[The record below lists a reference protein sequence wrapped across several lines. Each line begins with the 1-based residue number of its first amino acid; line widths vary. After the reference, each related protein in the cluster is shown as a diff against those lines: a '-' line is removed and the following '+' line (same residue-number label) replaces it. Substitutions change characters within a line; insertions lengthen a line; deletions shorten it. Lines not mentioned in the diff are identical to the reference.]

1 MKKTQ
6 KPILILLSGGSG
18 SGKTTV
24 ASEIM
29 KNLPSEVSGIIVCQ
43 DSYYTDQTYNS
54 KFDPAIHN
62 FDHPNAF
69 DWKLMKNHIKKLLN
83 KNSVKIPIYNYSTH
97 SRELN
102 ANLTKPADI
111 IIFEGIHA
119 LYDDELNSLAELKI
133 FVDTPKDESF
143 IRRLERDVQQR
154 GRDLNSVITQW
165 RETVKP
171 MYEAF
176 IEPLKLKA
184 DVIIPWNNYQSKAVD
199 IIRKGLINLQKNN

>member
-1 MKKTQ
+1 MKKTHN
-6 KPILILLSGGSG
+6 PILILLSGGSG

-24 ASEIM
+24 ANEII
-29 KNLPSEVSGIIVCQ
+29 KNLPKNITGSIVCQ
-43 DSYYTDQTYNS
+43 DCYYIDQTKN
-54 KFDPAIHN
+54 KQFNPKLHN

-69 DWKLMKNHIKKLLN
+69 DWKLMKSHIKKLLN
-83 KNSVKIPIYNYSTH
+83 NKSVKIPIYNYLTH

-102 ANLTKPADI
+102 NKLTKSANI
-111 IIFEGIHA
+111 IILEGIHA
-119 LYDDELNSLAELKI
+119 LYDEELNNLAELKI

-143 IRRLERDVQQR
+143 IRRLERDVQHR
-154 GRDLNSVITQW
+154 GRDLDSVINQW

-184 DVIIPWNNYQSKAVD
+184 DVIIPWNNYQSKAID
-199 IIRKGLINLQKNN
+199 IIRKGLINLKENN